1 VIEELDQWVT
11 EVCAALGLDDE
22 VDTDS
27 LLELARDVAHGI
39 ERRAA
44 PVTTF
49 LVGLAA
55 GRAGGGAAAEGRAL
69 AVVRELAGKWRS
81 AG

>member
-1 VIEELDQWVT
+1 MVFDRWVDELAT
-11 EVCAALGLDDE
+11 ALGIDDE
-22 VDTDS
+22 IDVDA
-27 LLELARDVAHGI
+27 LLDLARDSAHLV

-55 GRAGGGAAAEGRAL
+55 GRSEGADPLGETIAKAAGLLRQRA
-69 AVVRELAGKWRS
+69 S
-81 AG
+81 

>member
-1 VIEELDQWVT
+1 MIGFDRWVDELC
-11 EVCAALGLDDE
+11 EALGIEDE
-22 VDTDS
+22 VDVDA
-27 LLELARDVAHGI
+27 LLDLARDSAHEV

-55 GRAGGGAAAEGRAL
+55 GRAEGSDPVTDALATAAASLR
-69 AVVRELAGKWRS
+69 RS
-81 AG
+81 ASR

>member
-1 VIEELDQWVT
+1 MFDEWVSDL
-11 EVCAALGLDDE
+11 CAALGLSDDDVY
-22 VDTDS
+22 VDAILD
-27 LLELARDVAHGI
+27 LARDAAHDI

-55 GRAGGGAAAEGRAL
+55 GRAGGPDPVGSAMATAVGLLRQRAS
-69 AVVRELAGKWRS
+69 G
-81 AG
+81 

>member
-1 VIEELDQWVT
+1 MVGFDKWVDELC
-11 EVCAALGLDDE
+11 EALGIEDDVDVDALLD
-22 VDTDS
+22 
-27 LLELARDVAHGI
+27 LARDSAHHV

-55 GRAGGGAAAEGRAL
+55 GRAGGTDPVGEAMATTTAAL
-69 AVVRELAGKWRS
+69 QRS
-81 AG
+81 ASQ

>member
-1 VIEELDQWVT
+1 MIGFDRWVDEL
-11 EVCAALGLDDE
+11 CGALGIEDDLD
-22 VDTDS
+22 VDA
-27 LLELARDVAHGI
+27 LLDLARDSAHRV

-55 GRAGGGAAAEGRAL
+55 GRGDGTDPVGEAVARAAEAL
-69 AVVRELAGKWRS
+69 ERS
-81 AG
+81 TSQ

>member
-1 VIEELDQWVT
+1 VFDRWVDELS
-11 EVCAALGLDDE
+11 AALGIEDE
-22 VDTDS
+22 VDVDA
-27 LLELARDVAHGI
+27 LLDLARDSAHSI

-55 GRAGGGAAAEGRAL
+55 GRSEGPDPIGEAVAKAAALLQQRA
-69 AVVRELAGKWRS
+69 S
-81 AG
+81 

>member
-1 VIEELDQWVT
+1 MIGFDRWVDELA
-11 EVCAALGLDDE
+11 EALGIEDDVDVDALLD
-22 VDTDS
+22 
-27 LLELARDVAHGI
+27 LARDSAHQV

-55 GRAGGGAAAEGRAL
+55 GRAGGTDAVDDALAKAAAAL
-69 AVVRELAGKWRS
+69 RGS
-81 AG
+81 ASR